1 MTMLS
6 FRGASKFSSKS
17 TANIF
22 VIGHKE
28 QLQRHRIDVN
38 VIEDFQVS
46 FNSPVM
52 LTDNHMNIILYQIF
66 SSTVYILLSSFLLF
80 NLLLKALKIYNL
92 PFSKLQHGLCKPTR
106 TQTNVG
112 QKIKCR
118 RVMDP

>member
-1 MTMLS
+1 MKEVRFLKLWTGLNICVLQI
-6 FRGASKFSSKS
+6 
-17 TANIF
+17 AN
-22 VIGHKE
+22 E
-28 QLQRHRIDVN
+28 RN

-66 SSTVYILLSSFLLF
+66 SSTIYILLSSFLLL
-80 NLLLKALKIYNL
+80 NLLLKALKNYNL

-112 QKIKCR
+112 KKIK
-118 RVMDP
+118 M